1 MKLVIVSGMSGSG
14 KSVALHTLEDIGFY
28 CIDNLPVGLL
38 ADFGR
43 HMTEQDSKSVE
54 RYAVGIDARNGAEDL
69 SRFPRILD
77 ELEGRGIRSEIL
89 FLRAAYTTLIK
100 RFSETRRRHPLS
112 NDNTPLAEAIG
123 REAKLLAPILARANL
138 VMDTTQTTVHQLREL
153 VRERVD
159 MRRGNRLSLLFQSF
173 GYKHGVPKDADFV
186 FDLRCL
192 PNPHWEPKL
201 RPLTG
206 RDAEVCSF
214 LDAQDSVE
222 RMYQQIRDFLE
233 EWLPAYE
240 HEGRSYLTIALGCTG
255 GQHRSVYLAERLAA
269 SLAATQPLVRLRH
282 RELGIHDALPLP
294 DDTPHQ
300 GS

>member
-112 NDNTPLAEAIG
+112 LPNTSLEEAIQ
-123 REAKLLAPILARANL
+123 REAELLAPIRERADL
-138 VMDTTQTTVHQLREL
+138 VIDTTATNVHQLREL
-153 VRERVD
+153 VRERLD
-159 MRRGNRLSLLFQSF
+159 RRADARLSLLFVSF
-173 GYKHGVPKDADFV
+173 GFKHGIPKDADYV
-186 FDLRCL
+186 FDVRCL
-192 PNPHWEPKL
+192 PNPHWEPRL

-206 RDAEVCSF
+206 RDADVQRYLE
-214 LDAQDSVE
+214 AQPSVE
-222 RMYQQIRDFLE
+222 RMYAQIRDFIE
-233 EWLPAYE
+233 EWLPSFE
-240 HEGRSYLTIALGCTG
+240 REGRSYLTVAIGCTG
-255 GQHRSVYLAERLAA
+255 GQHRSVYLTERLVEHFQQHSDNVIA
-269 SLAATQPLVRLRH
+269 RH
-282 RELGIHDALPLP
+282 RELA
-294 DDTPHQ
+294 
-300 GS
+300 

>member
-112 NDNTPLAEAIG
+112 LPNTSLEEAIQ
-123 REAKLLAPILARANL
+123 REAELLAPIRERADL
-138 VMDTTQTTVHQLREL
+138 VIDTTATNVHQLREL
-153 VRERVD
+153 VRERLD
-159 MRRGNRLSLLFQSF
+159 RRADARLSLLFVSF
-173 GYKHGVPKDADFV
+173 GFKHGIPKDADYV
-186 FDLRCL
+186 FDVRCL
-192 PNPHWEPKL
+192 PNPHWEPRL

-206 RDAEVCSF
+206 RDADVQRYLE
-214 LDAQDSVE
+214 AQPSVE
-222 RMYQQIRDFLE
+222 RMYTQIRDFIE
-233 EWLPAYE
+233 DWLPSFE
-240 HEGRSYLTIALGCTG
+240 REGRSYLTVAVGCTG
-255 GQHRSVYLAERLAA
+255 GQHRSVYLTERLAEHFQQR
-269 SLAATQPLVRLRH
+269 SDNVIVRH
-282 RELGIHDALPLP
+282 RELA
-294 DDTPHQ
+294 
-300 GS
+300 